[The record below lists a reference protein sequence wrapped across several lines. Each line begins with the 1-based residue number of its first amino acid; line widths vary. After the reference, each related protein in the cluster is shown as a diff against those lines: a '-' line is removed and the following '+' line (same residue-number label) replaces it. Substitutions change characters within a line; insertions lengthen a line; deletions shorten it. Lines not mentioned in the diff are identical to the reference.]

1 MYSKSKS
8 YSTPISHC
16 IKDSKKHYY
25 WKPYPD
31 TEVGIQ
37 KKWDEEAKWKIPNLE
52 VFLFLMFLMFYFF
65 KNIKNNSLKRSLCF

>member
-37 KKWDEEAKWKIPNLE
+37 KNGMKKQSGKSQIWR
-52 VFLFLMFLMFYFF
+52 YF
-65 KNIKNNSLKRSLCF
+65 CFWYF